1 MNQRTIHNLV
11 WFPNFLIGVTAL
23 IFGLIWFWHPEPWLI
38 DKSPNEILLQTTY
51 EKIFSFEPNKYLPSY
66 LKVIYKFF
74 GVWLITIGLLIIT
87 FVRVTKLG
95 TKQARTSIH
104 IIMVFVLI
112 MLYYLVF
119 SYLKTS
125 PLIPSLYF
133 FTLLLSISMYSSTL
147 IRE

>member
-38 DKSPNEILLQTTY
+38 DKSPNEILLQITY
-51 EKIFSFEPNKYLPSY
+51 EKIFSFGPNKHLPSY

-74 GVWLITIGLLIIT
+74 GLWLITIGLLIIT

-112 MLYYLVF
+112 MLYHLVF

>member
-74 GVWLITIGLLIIT
+74 GLWLITIGLLIIT

-112 MLYYLVF
+112 MLYHLVF
-119 SYLKTS
+119 SYLETS
-125 PLIPSLYF
+125 PLIPSLYL

>member
-51 EKIFSFEPNKYLPSY
+51 EKIFSFGPNKYLPSY

-74 GVWLITIGLLIIT
+74 GLWLITIGLLIIT

>member
-11 WFPNFLIGVTAL
+11 WFPSFLTGVTAL

-38 DKSPNEILLQTTY
+38 DQSPNEVLLQTTY
-51 EKIFSFEPNKYLPSY
+51 EKLFSFEPNKYLPSY
-66 LKVIYKFF
+66 LKVIYRFF
-74 GVWLITIGLLIIT
+74 GLWLITIGLLIIT

-104 IIMVFVLI
+104 IIMTFVLI
-112 MLYYLVF
+112 VLYYLVISF
-119 SYLKTS
+119 LETS
-125 PLIPSLYF
+125 PLLPSLYL
-133 FTLLLSISMYSSTL
+133 FTLLLSISMYFSTL

>member
-51 EKIFSFEPNKYLPSY
+51 EKIFSFGPNKYLPSY